1 MGDWSRTAIDRRSDR
16 NHRPVDAPVHNWDKP
31 PMSPL
36 THFAAALAAIPA
48 LAGFAPPPATP
59 PKPTVAVAF
68 PQGWRIVTRGDLV
81 SARHPAD
88 HARCNRDLTRIPDS
102 DQTPQAE
109 LDQTLTAPWGAA
121 EWAAFLGAPAGKVEL
136 LATTARPA
144 GARQVRTAA
153 LLIHAGA
160 TPVTRQ
166 DVHAV
171 MAVQRTPG
179 WVVIAACYAPVRWY
193 PAERGA
199 MEGAV
204 GSLRVE

>member
-1 MGDWSRTAIDRRSDR
+1 MRATTTGPLRRPSGPSR
-16 NHRPVDAPVHNWDKP
+16 
-31 PMSPL
+31 L
-36 THFAAALAAIPA
+36 AAALAAISV
-48 LAGFAPPPATP
+48 LTGFAPAP
-59 PKPTVAVAF
+59 PKPTVTVAF
-68 PQGWRIVTRGDLV
+68 PQGWRIITRGDLV

-109 LDQTLTAPWGAA
+109 LDQTLTAPWGAP
-121 EWAAFLGAPAGKVEL
+121 EWAAFLGAPADKVEL
-136 LATTARPA
+136 LATDSRPA
-144 GARQVRTAA
+144 GAAQVRTAA

-171 MAVQRTPG
+171 MAVRLTPG

>member
-1 MGDWSRTAIDRRSDR
+1 MSRPSFLPAT
-16 NHRPVDAPVHNWDKP
+16 
-31 PMSPL
+31 SPL
-36 THFAAALAAIPA
+36 TRLAAALAAIPA
-48 LAGFAPPPATP
+48 LAGFAPAP
-59 PKPTVAVAF
+59 PKPTVTVAF
-68 PQGWRIVTRGDLV
+68 PQGWWIVTRGDLV

-109 LDQTLTAPWGAA
+109 LDQTLTAPWGAP
-121 EWAAFLGAPAGKVEL
+121 EWASFLGAPADKVEL
-136 LATTARPA
+136 LATAARPS

-166 DVHAV
+166 DVHAEI
-171 MAVQRTPG
+171 AVQRTPG
-179 WVVIAACYAPVRWY
+179 WVIIAACYAPVRWY

>member
-1 MGDWSRTAIDRRSDR
+1 MTGPVDRPPPPAHAGVAEMKRMRATTTGRLRRRPGPSRLLAALTAI
-16 NHRPVDAPVHNWDKP
+16 PV
-31 PMSPL
+31 L
-36 THFAAALAAIPA
+36 T
-48 LAGFAPPPATP
+48 GFAPAP
-59 PKPTVAVAF
+59 PKPTVTVAF
-68 PQGWRIVTRGDLV
+68 PQGWRVVTRGDLV

-121 EWAAFLGAPAGKVEL
+121 EWAAFLGAPVDKVEL
-136 LATTARPA
+136 LATTARPS
-144 GARQVRTAA
+144 GPRQVRTAA

-166 DVHAV
+166 AVHAV
-171 MAVQRTPG
+171 RAVQRTPG

-193 PAERGA
+193 PAARGA